1 MKMIGIVVGIAAV
14 VAIVSIVGCK
24 LFASRS
30 TEATVALT
38 AKMPGK
44 VAVVYYSQSKVGNT
58 ATVAKWI
65 AKHTGGVLV
74 PIEAI
79 EAYPDAYGDTL
90 KAAQSDME
98 RGGTRAI
105 KAVPPLDGY
114 DVVFIGSPIWYG
126 TYAPPVAEFFKTHA
140 FAGKTVVPF
149 CTHGGGGA
157 GRYFVDV
164 RKACPEATVK
174 EGLTIRGSNQVER
187 RLGTGVTV
195 HHTEDDVVNWLNAVF
210 AATVVSAAVAS
221 ATTGGETDFQA
232 DTFKTKEGK
241 TVTITAIKHASLRI
255 QYDGLEIQVDPVS
268 KYAPET
274 DYSKFPKAD
283 VILVT
288 HEHFDHFDRD
298 AIATLRKDGAEI
310 VANPAVQKMLGFGMV
325 LANGESRVLAKGIK
339 LDAVPAYNTT
349 PGHTQFHPKGRDN
362 GYVLTM
368 GGLRI
373 YIAGDTEDIP
383 EMAALKDIDVAFLPC
398 NQPYT
403 MTPEQLAKAA
413 RTIKPKVLF
422 PYHYSQTPIKN
433 VVELLAGSGIDV
445 RIRNYQ

>member
-1 MKMIGIVVGIAAV
+1 MKVLLVILGIVVVAAIAV
-14 VAIVSIVGCK
+14 VAGCRI
-24 LFASRS
+24 LANRS

-38 AKMPGK
+38 AKIPGK
-44 VAVVYYSQSKVGNT
+44 IAVVYYSQSKVGNT
-58 ATVAKWI
+58 AMVAKWI
-65 AKHTGGVLV
+65 ARHTSGELV
-74 PIEAI
+74 PIETV
-79 EAYPDAYGDTL
+79 EAYPDAYGETL
-90 KAAQSDME
+90 KAAKKDMDN
-98 RGGTRAI
+98 GGTRAI
-105 KAVPPLDGY
+105 KSVPPLDGY
-114 DVVFIGSPIWYG
+114 DMVFIGSPIWYG
-126 TYAPPVAEFFKTHA
+126 TYAPPVAEFFKAHS

-164 RKACPEATVK
+164 RKACPAATVK

-195 HHTEDDVVNWLNAVF
+195 HHTEDDVVNWLNAIF
-210 AATVVSAAVAS
+210 AATAAS
-221 ATTGGETDFQA
+221 ATTGGAMDFQT
-232 DTFKTKEGK
+232 DMFKTKEGK

-255 QYDGLEIQVDPVS
+255 QYDGLEIQVDPVA

-288 HEHFDHFDRD
+288 HEHFDHDT
-298 AIATLRKDGAEI
+298 IAALKKDGTEI
-310 VANPAVQKMLGFGMV
+310 VANPAVQKMLGFGTA
-325 LANGESRVLAKGIK
+325 LTNGESRVLAKGIK

-362 GYVLTM
+362 GYVLTID
-368 GGLRI
+368 GLRI

-383 EMAALKDIDVAFLPC
+383 EMSALKNIDVAFLPC

-422 PYHYSQTPIKN
+422 PYHYSQTPVKQ
-433 VVELLAGSGIDV
+433 VADLLAGSGIDV

>member
-1 MKMIGIVVGIAAV
+1 MKVLLVILGIVVVAAIAV
-14 VAIVSIVGCK
+14 VAGCRI
-24 LFASRS
+24 LASRS

-38 AKMPGK
+38 AKVLGK

-65 AKHTGGVLV
+65 AKHTGGELV
-74 PIEAI
+74 PIETV

-90 KAAQSDME
+90 KAAKKDME
-98 RGGTRAI
+98 NGGTRAI

-126 TYAPPVAEFFKTHA
+126 TYAPPVAEFFKTHS

-164 RKACPEATVK
+164 RKACPAATVK

-210 AATVVSAAVAS
+210 AAAAVS
-221 ATTGGETDFQA
+221 ATTGGALDFQT
-232 DTFKTKEGK
+232 DTFKTQEGK
-241 TVTITAIKHASLRI
+241 AVTITAIKHASLRI
-255 QYDGLEIQVDPVS
+255 QYDGLEIQVDPVA

-298 AIATLRKDGAEI
+298 TIATLKKDGTEI
-310 VANPAVQKMLGFGMV
+310 VANPAVQKMLGAGTA
-325 LANGESRVLAKGIK
+325 LANGDQRTLAKDIK

-362 GYVLTM
+362 GYVLTID
-368 GGLRI
+368 GLRI

-383 EMAALKDIDVAFLPC
+383 EMSALKDIDVAFLPC

-403 MTPEQLAKAA
+403 MTPEQVAKAA

-422 PYHYSQTPIKN
+422 PYHYSQTPIKQ
-433 VVELLAGSGIDV
+433 VADLLTGSGIDV

>member
-1 MKMIGIVVGIAAV
+1 MKILLVILGIVVVAAIAV
-14 VAIVSIVGCK
+14 VAGCRI
-24 LFASRS
+24 LASRS

-38 AKMPGK
+38 AKLPGK
-44 VAVVYYSQSKVGNT
+44 IAVVYYSQSKVGNT

-65 AKHTGGVLV
+65 AKHTGGELV
-74 PIEAI
+74 PIETV
-79 EAYPDAYGDTL
+79 EAYPDAYGETL
-90 KAAQSDME
+90 KAAKKDME
-98 RGGTRAI
+98 NGGTRAI
-105 KAVPPLDGY
+105 KSVPPLDGY

-126 TYAPPVAEFFKTHA
+126 TYAPPVAEFFKTHS

-164 RKACPEATVK
+164 RKACPAATVK

-195 HHTEDDVVNWLNAVF
+195 HHTEDDVVNWLNAIF
-210 AATVVSAAVAS
+210 AATAAS
-221 ATTGGETDFQA
+221 ATTGGAMDFQT
-232 DTFKTKEGK
+232 DTFKTKGGK
-241 TVTITAIKHASLRI
+241 EVVITAIKHASLRI
-255 QYDGLEIQVDPVS
+255 QYDGLEIQVDPVA

-298 AIATLRKDGAEI
+298 TIAALKKDGTQI
-310 VANPAVQKMLGFGMV
+310 IANPAVQKMLGSGTA
-325 LANGESRVLAKGIK
+325 LTNGEQRMIAKDIK

-362 GYVLTM
+362 GYVLTID
-368 GGLRI
+368 GLRI

-383 EMAALKDIDVAFLPC
+383 EMSALKDIDVAFLPC

-403 MTPEQLAKAA
+403 MTPEQVAKAA
-413 RTIKPKVLF
+413 RTIKPKVLY
-422 PYHYSQTPIKN
+422 PYHYSSTPIKN

>member
-14 VAIVSIVGCK
+14 VAIASVVGCK

-65 AKHTGGVLV
+65 AKHTGGELV
-74 PIEAI
+74 PIETV
-79 EAYPDAYGDTL
+79 EAYPDAYGETL
-90 KAAQSDME
+90 KAAKKDME
-98 RGGTRAI
+98 NGGTRAI
-105 KAVPPLDGY
+105 KSVPPLDGY

-126 TYAPPVAEFFKTHA
+126 TYAPPVAEFFKTHS

-149 CTHGGGGA
+149 CTHGGGGE

-210 AATVVSAAVAS
+210 AATAAF
-221 ATTGGETDFQA
+221 ATTGCATDFQA

-255 QYDGLEIQVDPVS
+255 QYDGLEIQVDPVA

-274 DYSKFPKAD
+274 DYLKFPKAD

-298 AIATLRKDGAEI
+298 AIAALKKDGTQVI
-310 VANPAVQKMLGFGMV
+310 ANPAVQNMLGSGTA
-325 LANGESRVLAKGIK
+325 LANGDQRTLAKGIS
-339 LDAVPAYNTT
+339 LAAVPAYNTT

-373 YIAGDTEDIP
+373 YIAGDTEEIP
-383 EMAALKDIDVAFLPC
+383 EMAALKDIGVAFLPC

-403 MTPEQLAKAA
+403 MTPEQVAKAA

-422 PYHYSQTPIKN
+422 PYHYSQTPIKQ
-433 VVELLAGSGIDV
+433 VADLLAGSGIDV

>member
-1 MKMIGIVVGIAAV
+1 MKVLLVILGIVVVAAIAV
-14 VAIVSIVGCK
+14 VAGC
-24 LFASRS
+24 LILASRS

-38 AKMPGK
+38 AKLPGK

-65 AKHTGGVLV
+65 AKHTGGELV
-74 PIEAI
+74 PIETI

-90 KAAQSDME
+90 KAAKKDME
-98 RGGTRAI
+98 NDGTRAI
-105 KAVPPLDGY
+105 KSVPPLDGY

-126 TYAPPVAEFFKTHA
+126 TYAPPVAEFFKTHS

-164 RKACPEATVK
+164 RKACPAATVK

-210 AATVVSAAVAS
+210 AATAASAATEGAL
-221 ATTGGETDFQA
+221 DFQT

-241 TVTITAIKHASLRI
+241 AVTITAIKHASLRI
-255 QYDGLEIQVDPVS
+255 QYDGLEIQVDPVA

-298 AIATLRKDGAEI
+298 TIATLRKDGTEI
-310 VANPAVQKMLGFGMV
+310 IANPAVQKMLGFGTA
-325 LANGESRVLAKGIK
+325 LTNGESRVLAKGIK

-383 EMAALKDIDVAFLPC
+383 EMASLKDIDVAFLPC
-398 NQPYT
+398 N
-403 MTPEQLAKAA
+403 
-413 RTIKPKVLF
+413 
-422 PYHYSQTPIKN
+422 
-433 VVELLAGSGIDV
+433 
-445 RIRNYQ
+445 

>member
-1 MKMIGIVVGIAAV
+1 MKVLLVILGIVVVAAIAV
-14 VAIVSIVGCK
+14 VAGCRI
-24 LFASRS
+24 LASRS

-38 AKMPGK
+38 AKVLGK
-44 VAVVYYSQSKVGNT
+44 IAVVYYSQSKVGNT

-65 AKHTGGVLV
+65 AKHTGGELV
-74 PIEAI
+74 PLETV
-79 EAYPDAYGDTL
+79 EAYPDAYGETL
-90 KAAQSDME
+90 KAAKKDME
-98 RGGTRAI
+98 NGGTRAI

-114 DVVFIGSPIWYG
+114 DVVFIGTPIWYG
-126 TYAPPVAEFFKTHA
+126 TYAPPVAEFFKTHS

-164 RKACPEATVK
+164 RKACPAATVK

-210 AATVVSAAVAS
+210 AAAAAS
-221 ATTGGETDFQA
+221 LTTGGALDFQT

-241 TVTITAIKHASLRI
+241 AVTITAIKHASLRI
-255 QYDGLEIQVDPVS
+255 QYEGLEIQVDPVA
-268 KYAPET
+268 KYALET

-298 AIATLRKDGAEI
+298 AIATLKKDGTEI
-310 VANPAVQKMLGFGMV
+310 VANPAVQKMLGFGTA
-325 LANGESRVLAKGIK
+325 LTNGESCVLAKEIK

-362 GYVLTM
+362 GYVLTID
-368 GGLRI
+368 GLRI
-373 YIAGDTEDIP
+373 YIAGDTEDIL
-383 EMAALKDIDVAFLPC
+383 EMSALKDIDVAFLPC

-403 MTPEQLAKAA
+403 MTPEQVAKAA

-422 PYHYSQTPIKN
+422 PYHYSQTPIKQ
-433 VVELLAGSGIDV
+433 VADLLTGSGIDV